1 MRTKKEMIISSFE
14 NLDAYALGNLLD
26 ENRTY
31 QDVPKLLFIEKY
43 AEYFQELKGDESIVC
58 DFKAFRGKCEGCS
71 KGKTGYSFI
80 NSEGFCFAELVFIEE
95 EEDFSDIYFCSKFVC
110 SSEEIVHYYDGPTFY
125 DDEKVGYELSFD
137 QLVEKEFCL
146 RGVQEIENELL
157 ANTVLTPDF
166 MMHWLAKF
174 GARYKSNDFLNPV
187 NLSFIFKLKRHIGSV
202 NNAMAFIKLNM
213 KAKLYLSLYK
223 NEVFTDTEAKMMWLL
238 SCLEDIPDIKL
249 YLHAKVN
256 EDNSYITFSKI
267 NVSLALMTDYI
278 QLQKLFNSWSHLL
291 PYSVLMSLPH
301 NWTDNGTSTFSN
313 EETDWIDDYE
323 FPF

>member
-1 MRTKKEMIISSFE
+1 MNKKQLILKAFE
-14 NLDAYALGNLLD
+14 ELNIPMLAILLND
-26 ENRTY
+26 GQSY

-43 AEYFQELKGDESIVC
+43 AEYFQELKGDESTVF

-80 NSEGFCFAELVFIEE
+80 NSDGFCFAELVFIEE

-110 SSEEIVHYYDGPTFY
+110 SDEEIVHYYDGPIFY
-125 DDEKVGYELSFD
+125 DDEKVSYQLSFD

-157 ANTVLTPDF
+157 ANTVLSLDF

-174 GARYKSNDFLNPV
+174 GASYKSIDFSNPV
-187 NLSFIFKLKRHIGSV
+187 NLSFISKLKRYIGSV

-238 SCLEDIPDIKL
+238 ACLEDIPDIKL
-249 YLHAKVN
+249 YLHARVN
-256 EDNSYITFSKI
+256 EIENKITFSKI
-267 NVSLALMTDYI
+267 NVSLDLMRDYI
-278 QLQKLFNSWSHLL
+278 QLQKRFNEWSYLI
-291 PYSVLMSLPH
+291 PYTILMSLPH
-301 NWTDNGTSTFSN
+301 DWKNRPSSTFFDEQS
-313 EETDWIDDYE
+313 DWGDDDE